1 MRPDA
6 VIFDIGNVLIEWRPE
21 RFYDAEVGEDRRR
34 ALFAAVDLH
43 AMNDEV
49 DRGADFRGTIY
60 ATAEAVPEFRA
71 EIRMWHDRW
80 IELAQPEIPRSVA
93 LMRALK
99 ARGVPVFALTNFGI
113 GSFEVARAHYP
124 FLDAFDRAYVSG
136 QMGVIKPDDEIYAR
150 VEADCGLAPERLLF
164 TDDRADNI
172 AAAAAR
178 GWQTHHFTGPEG
190 WARRLVAAG
199 LLDEREAA

>member
-1 MRPDA
+1 MRPEA

-93 LMRALK
+93 LMRALQ

-113 GSFEVARAHYP
+113 GSFEVARRHYP

-136 QMGVIKPDDEIYAR
+136 HMGVIKPDAEIYAR
-150 VEADCGLAPERLLF
+150 VEADCGIPPGRLLF

-172 AAAAAR
+172 AAAGAR

-199 LLDEREAA
+199 LLDERDAA